1 MPHDEGVT
9 PHLVDD
15 RLRRPERIVVVGAGY
30 IGLPT
35 AAGFADV
42 GYDVV

>member
-1 MPHDEGVT
+1 MAQVMPFSTNFGAM
-9 PHLVDD
+9 
-15 RLRRPERIVVVGAGY
+15 VGAGY

-42 GYDVV
+42 GYDVVCVD